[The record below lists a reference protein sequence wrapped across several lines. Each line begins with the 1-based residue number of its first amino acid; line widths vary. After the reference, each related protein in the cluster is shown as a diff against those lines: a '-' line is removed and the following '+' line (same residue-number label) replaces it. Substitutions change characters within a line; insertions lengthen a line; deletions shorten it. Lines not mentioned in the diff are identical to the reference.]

1 MSIKKVLV
9 ACGTA
14 IATATV
20 VASKIKEECK
30 ANKIRVDVSQCKSF
44 EVKAKVNYQKYD
56 LVVSS
61 TKVSGETTTED
72 GKRVINNVPI
82 LNAIPYLS
90 GVNKDKL
97 TQDIIAIL
105 KE

>member
-1 MSIKKVLV
+1 
-9 ACGTA
+9 
-14 IATATV
+14 
-20 VASKIKEECK
+20 
-30 ANKIRVDVSQCKSF
+30 
-44 EVKAKVNYQKYD
+44 
-56 LVVSS
+56 VSS

-97 TQDIIAIL
+97 TEEIIDIL
-105 KE
+105 RE